1 MRLRQLA
8 QGSDA
13 CCQLEGERFEL
24 LWPRTRQRPPVSRFA
39 VQGGDNVPGQTAD
52 TWLEWCALPRLYS
65 TFILATFELC
75 TYCRVCMA
83 FALVLA
89 AIEPCIFERLLRG
102 ENSDTPQR
110 LVQASRRN
118 QTGNPGDR
126 CRIFRFAP
134 MHRGVFA
141 AATSVHSSRRQ
152 RTGTRGGARAL
163 PFFGSV
169 RSEDSEIVKIDEISF
184 CEI

>member
-1 MRLRQLA
+1 MY
-8 QGSDA
+8 GVCS
-13 CCQLEGERFEL
+13 
-24 LWPRTRQRPPVSRFA
+24 
-39 VQGGDNVPGQTAD
+39 
-52 TWLEWCALPRLYS
+52 CA
-65 TFILATFELC
+65 AE
-75 TYCRVCMA
+75 
-83 FALVLA
+83 
-89 AIEPCIFERLLRG
+89 IEPCIFERLLRG
-102 ENSDTPQR
+102 ENSDTAQR

-184 CEI
+184 CEIRRKACLHEQKLSLPAHHHRRDGLLPRPCAHAHSVEISDSHAHVRTVAGHHDGHARTSLRAPSPSTTPTCALAR